1 MLKET
6 LVYTRD
12 TLMANKPLKITLDNQ
27 HIFYD
32 DRSPG
37 NDYCPLIWDDENERL
52 YIIRTNQSNP
62 YSQCGF
68 PIETTC
74 VDYDDIQQIACYDNL
89 ATIQGLAIL
98 EKMSEADKKTFNEF
112 LQKNSTSIGIIARPY
127 NKDK

>member
-27 HIFYD
+27 HIYYD
-32 DRSPG
+32 RMPMS
-37 NDYCPLIWDDENERL
+37 CPLIWDDENERL

-74 VDYDDIQQIACYDNL
+74 VDYEDIQQIACYDNL

-98 EKMSEADKKTFNEF
+98 TKMSEADKKIFNKF
-112 LQKNSTSIGIIARPY
+112 LQKNSTNIGIIARPY